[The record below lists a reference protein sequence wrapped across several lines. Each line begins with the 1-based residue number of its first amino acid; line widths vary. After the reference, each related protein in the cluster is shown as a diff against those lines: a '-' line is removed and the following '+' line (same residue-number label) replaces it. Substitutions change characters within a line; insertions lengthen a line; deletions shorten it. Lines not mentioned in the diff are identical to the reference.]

1 MLDQILT
8 LVKEQIGNNPSIAAA
23 IPANQ
28 QDAVQNEIANHVAG
42 KLPAPNAG
50 GILSMLGGLNA
61 ESITA
66 GLAEK
71 LTSQFGLPASVTN
84 AIVAAL
90 PGLLQQITGKSSA
103 APAADNILN
112 ALPGNLGSKLGG
124 FFN

>member
-1 MLDQILT
+1 MFNQILT
-8 LVKEQIGNNPSIAAA
+8 LVKEQIGNNPAIAAA
-23 IPANQ
+23 IPAHQ
-28 QDAVQNEIANHVAG
+28 QDAVQNEIASHVASKVPG
-42 KLPAPNAG
+42 PDAN

-71 LTSQFGLPASVTN
+71 LTSKFGLPASVTST
-84 AIVAAL
+84 IVAAL
-90 PGLLQQITGKSSA
+90 PGLLQQLTGKAGA
-103 APAADNILN
+103 APDNILN